1 MTELDAL
8 LLGGFAIGVLVG
20 CLATWLVLVPSGRRF
35 ERAAAEAGARPPDH
49 LHAWELRS
57 TEQTNRR
64 RREIYVCADCQ
75 DREIRE
81 VDQP

>member
-8 LLGGFAIGVLVG
+8 LLGGFAIGALVG

-35 ERAAAEAGARPPDH
+35 ERAAVDHAARPPDH
-49 LHAWELRS
+49 RHAWELRS

-64 RREIYVCADCQ
+64 RREIYVCAACQ

-81 VDQP
+81 VDGP